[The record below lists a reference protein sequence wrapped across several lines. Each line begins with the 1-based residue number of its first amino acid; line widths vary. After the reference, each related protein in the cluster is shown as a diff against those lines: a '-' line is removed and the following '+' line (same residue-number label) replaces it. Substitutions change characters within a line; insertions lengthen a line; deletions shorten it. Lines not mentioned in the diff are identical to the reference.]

1 MNYVIRLRLPQCKAE
16 LTAFD
21 PHAEQREG
29 SADEKELF
37 PARPFFRQQFT
48 AQQANGK
55 EEGHI
60 HEITAK
66 DLLIS
71 SIEDRIIGKE
81 GEKRRSRPAL

>member
-1 MNYVIRLRLPQCKAE
+1 MNYVIRLRLPQQKTE
-16 LTAFD
+16 LTTFD
-21 PHAEQREG
+21 PHAEQHEET
-29 SADEKELF
+29 ADEKELF

-48 AQQANGK
+48 AQKANGK